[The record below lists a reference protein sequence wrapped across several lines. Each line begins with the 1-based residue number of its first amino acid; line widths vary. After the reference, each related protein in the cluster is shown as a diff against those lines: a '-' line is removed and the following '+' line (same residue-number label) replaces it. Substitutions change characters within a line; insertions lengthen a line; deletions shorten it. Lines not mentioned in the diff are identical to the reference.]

1 MTSFA
6 WVAGVCLVVFGQPS
20 GTAGDVVVVA
30 LVLVGAASAYALWPW
45 RPGPRAELPV
55 RPRYGRSRRPP
66 LRQIRNAVLLVLAA
80 ALVGVAA
87 VGLSVVLESS
97 GWETED
103 VYERPT
109 AR

>member
-1 MTSFA
+1 M
-6 WVAGVCLVVFGQPS
+6 VI
-20 GTAGDVVVVA
+20 A

-45 RPGPRAELPV
+45 RPGPRAELPPHPS
-55 RPRYGRSRRPP
+55 RTRWRRPP
-66 LRQIRNAVLLVLAA
+66 LRKIRNAALLVLAA

-97 GWETED
+97 GWQTED
-103 VYERPT
+103 VYERPS